1 MGFFGAI
8 IVVMVLIMIYNV
20 FTKSDSDADDVKRH
34 RNFYMNEHEAARDG
48 KIHQIEDDDG
58 GPGHYM

>member
-8 IVVMVLIMIYNV
+8 IVVMVLIMIYNI
-20 FTKSDSDADDVKRH
+20 FTKDDSEIEETKRSSG
-34 RNFYMNEHEAARDG
+34 FYLNEHEAARDG
-48 KIHQIEDDDG
+48 KIHQIGDDDG

>member
-8 IVVMVLIMIYNV
+8 IVVMVLIMIYNI
-20 FTKSDSDADDVKRH
+20 FTKNDSETEETKRPGS
-34 RNFYMNEHEAARDG
+34 FYLNEHQAARDG
-48 KIHQIEDDDG
+48 KIHQIDDDDG